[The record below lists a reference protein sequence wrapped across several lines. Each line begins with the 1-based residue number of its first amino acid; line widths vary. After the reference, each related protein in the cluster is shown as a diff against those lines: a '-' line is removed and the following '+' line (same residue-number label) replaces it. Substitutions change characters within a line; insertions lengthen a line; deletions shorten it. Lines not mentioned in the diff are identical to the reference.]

1 MHGATIKII
10 NIAFGKYVF
19 YNYLGII
26 WTTHPSTLVDVSL
39 TENDLLRSVNFSEI
53 CLWIKKVV
61 RMNSSV
67 LNLSRV
73 TRKLLQQ
80 SRLESNTIFL
90 GTRDSNGNCCTG
102 FSGERKWHKS
112 IFICPSLF
120 PTIYHFVLFVY
131 FCKPAV
137 LSRGYIFDGDNRS
150 LIGRAADS
158 KERKE
163 VHEMRVVAV
172 GEWRVYGGLGD
183 IITPPV

>member
-1 MHGATIKII
+1 MCFT
-10 NIAFGKYVF
+10 
-19 YNYLGII
+19 II
-26 WTTHPSTLVDVSL
+26 WKLFGPHTVLLLLMCVADREWFAQICELPWNIYLNIESSENEFFSFQSLSGDAEATAAISVGIEHHIPWNQRQQRQLLYRVQWWKEVAQIHLYLPVS
-39 TENDLLRSVNFSEI
+39 
-53 CLWIKKVV
+53 
-61 RMNSSV
+61 
-67 LNLSRV
+67 
-73 TRKLLQQ
+73 
-80 SRLESNTIFL
+80 
-90 GTRDSNGNCCTG
+90 
-102 FSGERKWHKS
+102 
-112 IFICPSLF
+112 F